1 MTDNIIDE
9 ILETVVRQFN
19 SMLINEKKIILN
31 ILGMSKA
38 DINNLKLDNYND
50 ELKKLYIKKLKTIDH
65 NNIDD
70 EFIKINR
77 FISGKLKKELTKL
90 INNYE

>member
-50 ELKKLYIKKLKTIDH
+50 ELKKLYIKKLKTIDQ